1 LTSDAYREEY
11 LDQFKVDEFLPN
23 TVVPIVKNKFG
34 FDYHKHFFTIVNN
47 SEEYQEILDDVLTMT
62 KSEFIKNYLLNAEL
76 AIQFQLLFPNYSNFD
91 SVNPIFWNTI
101 LKNQNNTAW
110 LNKYKVKNGT
120 YNQTHGTV

>member
-1 LTSDAYREEY
+1 MRYGYS
-11 LDQFKVDEFLPN
+11 
-23 TVVPIVKNKFG
+23 KFG
-34 FDYHKHFFTIVNN
+34 FDYHKRFFTIVNN
-47 SEEYQEILDDVLTMT
+47 TEEYQDILDDVLTMT
-62 KSEFIKNYLLNAEL
+62 KSEFIENYLLNAEL